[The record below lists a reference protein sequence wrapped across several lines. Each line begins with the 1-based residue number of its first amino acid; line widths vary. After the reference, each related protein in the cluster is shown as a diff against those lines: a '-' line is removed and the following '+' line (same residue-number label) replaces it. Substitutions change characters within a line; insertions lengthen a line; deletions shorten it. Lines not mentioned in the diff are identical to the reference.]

1 MPCSGLFHRCF
12 PCLFPG
18 AANRSNGRK
27 RSAAGAC
34 RGAGRRDDR
43 APLARAEHWSG
54 ATIKKTGQGEIGIEV
69 PDKTAALHTGP
80 WVARKMTVE
89 TTGARGV
96 GVLLDKT
103 GVSLTLEEAAITSSG
118 DLGLD
123 SSY

>member
-1 MPCSGLFHRCF
+1 MLRSVSPLFSLPVSGRRQ
-12 PCLFPG
+12 PVRMV
-18 AANRSNGRK
+18 A
-27 RSAAGAC
+27 SAARPVLAAALGGAMI
-34 RGAGRRDDR
+34 G
-43 APLARAEHWSG
+43 APLARTEHWSG

>member
-18 AANRSNGRK
+18 AANRSEWS